1 MERDVQIWCFG
12 SINIDHVHRLDHLP
26 SAGETLAS
34 RDYTVQLGGK
44 GANQSVAAARAG
56 AKTRHLGAIGADGLN
71 MRDVMTGYGV
81 DCGGVQVLGGATG
94 HAIIMLEQSGE
105 NAIVL
110 HGGANHA
117 MALDPLLA
125 ALEDAGAGDFL
136 LMQNET
142 AWQPELAG
150 AAAAR
155 GMKVV
160 YSAAPFAADAVQAVL
175 PFMSMLMM
183 NEIEAQQLQDA
194 LGVTIADLPV
204 NTVVVTHGAKGAS
217 WHAKG
222 RTDIFVPALSVPV
235 LDTTGAGDCFAGAL
249 VAALS
254 DGKDPAEAM
263 KFAACAAALQ
273 VSRAGAAAAMPDR
286 AQIDALRAAE
296 GG

>member
-26 SAGETLAS
+26 DAGETLAS

-56 AKTRHLGAIGADGLN
+56 ATVRHLGAVGTDGLD

-81 DCGGVQVLGGATG
+81 DCGGVQVLDGATG
-94 HAIIMLEQSGE
+94 HAIIMVDQSGE

-117 MALDPLLA
+117 LALDPLLS
-125 ALEDAGAGDFL
+125 ALDGAQAGDFL

-142 AWQPELAG
+142 AWQPEI
-150 AAAAR
+150 AAAASAR
-155 GMKVV
+155 GMKVI
-160 YSAAPFAADAVQAVL
+160 YSAAPFSAEAVQAVL
-175 PFMSMLMM
+175 PFVSMLMM
-183 NEIEAQQLQDA
+183 NDIEAQQLQDA
-194 LGVTIADLPV
+194 LGVTLADLPV
-204 NTVVVTHGAKGAS
+204 GNVVVTHGAKGAS
-217 WHAKG
+217 WHSKG
-222 RTDIFVPALSVPV
+222 RAEIFVPALSVPV

-254 DGKDPAEAM
+254 DGKGPADAM
-263 KFAACAAALQ
+263 QFAACAAALQ

-286 AQIDALRAAE
+286 AQIDTLAGE
-296 GG
+296 SG

>member
-1 MERDVQIWCFG
+1 MQIWNFG

-26 SAGETLAS
+26 YAGETLAS

-56 AKTRHLGAIGADGLN
+56 ATVRHLGAIGADGLD

-81 DCGGVQVLGGATG
+81 DCGGVQVLDGATG
-94 HAIIMLEQSGE
+94 HAIIMVDQSGE

-117 MALDPLLA
+117 LALDPLLT
-125 ALEDAGAGDFL
+125 ALKGAGAGDFL

-142 AWQPELAG
+142 AWQPEI
-150 AAAAR
+150 AAAAAAA

-160 YSAAPFAADAVQAVL
+160 YSAAPFSADAVQAVL
-175 PFMSMLMM
+175 PFVSMLMM
-183 NEIEAQQLQDA
+183 NDIEAQQLQDA
-194 LGVTIADLPV
+194 LGVAIADLPV
-204 NTVVVTHGAKGAS
+204 ENVVVTHGAKGAS
-217 WHAKG
+217 WHGKG
-222 RTDIFVPALSVPV
+222 RAEIFVPALSVPV

-254 DGKDPAEAM
+254 DGKGPADAM

-273 VSRAGAAAAMPDR
+273 VSRAGAASAMPSR
-286 AQIDALRAAE
+286 AQIDALAGE